1 MAFGGST
8 RQFFYFT
15 LAGMAM
21 STMRVTTGSADLN
34 VRIIHERLKAMLERP
49 APFSGDAARVTSWR
63 RRFDSTVSVALEPR
77 ADDADLPVPRDF
89 A

>member
-1 MAFGGST
+1 
-8 RQFFYFT
+8 
-15 LAGMAM
+15 MAM
-21 STMRVTTGSADLN
+21 STMRVTTGSADVN

-49 APFSGDAARVTSWR
+49 APFSGDAAHVTGWR

-77 ADDADLPVPRDF
+77 ADDADLTRAAGFRVTPR